1 MVSEN
6 FILQVSGKCVFFSNW
21 LYIKTQSKTL
31 SSRDLAQ
38 VVRSWVGVL
47 GGSRFES
54 NWDKKKHKNKNYL
67 SKNNNYNNKIK
78 ANHSCKVHCIILW
91 KHPHK
96 ILYFFMMHLSCIIQI
111 INCYIIDLTLISHKD
126 LLWT

>member
-1 MVSEN
+1 MVLNGKWE
-6 FILQVSGKCVFFSNW
+6 LHLTSGKCVFFSNW

-54 NWDKKKHKNKNYL
+54 NWDQKNI
-67 SKNNNYNNKIK
+67 KIK
-78 ANHSCKVHCIILW
+78 ITYQKIIT
-91 KHPHK
+91 
-96 ILYFFMMHLSCIIQI
+96 III
-111 INCYIIDLTLISHKD
+111 K
-126 LLWT
+126 